1 MAYLLAIIATPLA
14 IAGIGLMVLFIL
26 GRFSQSVEDYEVVE
40 FQEKK
45 YLGRALPV
53 IEHTNEDGETEKVNV
68 TQIDQISYF
77 LNPAIERQIIPV
89 AGADGRNP
97 SVFGYLKLVA
107 GLLMLLPGFASIA
120 ISFEK
125 AFLTGQ
131 VMYITLLVGMILG
144 GWIALKLIQRS

>member
-1 MAYLLAIIATPLA
+1 MGYLLAIIATPLA
-14 IAGIGLMVLFIL
+14 IAGIGLMVLFVL

-40 FQEKK
+40 FQDKK
-45 YLGRALPV
+45 FLGRPLPV
-53 IEHTNEDGETEKVNV
+53 IEHTNEEGETEKVNV

-89 AGADGRNP
+89 AGADGQNP

-107 GLLMLLPGFASIA
+107 GLIMLLPGFAAIA

-144 GWIALKLIQRS
+144 GWVVLKLIQRS

>member
-89 AGADGRNP
+89 AGADGQNP

-107 GLLMLLPGFASIA
+107 GLIMLLPGFASIA
-120 ISFEK
+120 ISF
-125 AFLTGQ
+125 
-131 VMYITLLVGMILG
+131 
-144 GWIALKLIQRS
+144 